1 MSSDFSPSAST
12 ERSHFPKV
20 LDENRKTTNRLFRHA
35 LADDD
40 KSLDPGNPINANLK
54 DNGVGSVPALTQI
67 NLPSRTARLFSAALH
82 AHVTVPLGWHLIDD
96 RRRLLLFEP
105 QGHVQINFTLIP
117 RKDREAREVLNAIE
131 EETRA
136 SYPHPEFHYNVE
148 GRHPFLAVRKI
159 ADGGQA
165 LEQCHWLSKGPSA
178 ETFLSVRLTAT
189 PAYADKSADLVDGL
203 LEWVEFDLHTQRP
216 PATNESVDS
225 SGWWHQSRTLEA
237 EGRVA
242 EAEDVIQRGVNHMG
256 AAASVAQMY
265 AERMV
270 RLKASGDMAGALGA
284 FKEADGWI
292 SFYASMAMT
301 GDESAALAYER
312 DRFRAG
318 LVRML
323 GFDPKPATPRP
334 TP

>member
-12 ERSHFPKV
+12 ERPHISKV
-20 LDENRKTTNRLFRHA
+20 LDENRKATNRLFRHA

-40 KSLDPGNPINANLK
+40 KSLDPGNPINANLR
-54 DNGVGSVPALTQI
+54 DNGVGSVPPLTQI
-67 NLPSRTARLFSAALH
+67 NIPSRTARLFSAALH

-105 QGHVQINFTLIP
+105 QGHVQINFTLSP
-117 RKDREAREVLNAIE
+117 RRHREPQEVLNAVE

-136 SYPHPEFHYNVE
+136 SYPHPEFHYHLE
-148 GRHPFLAVRKI
+148 GRYPFLRVRKI
-159 ADGGQA
+159 ADGGQE
-165 LEQCHWLSKGPSA
+165 LEQWHWLSKGATA

-189 PAYADKSADLVDGL
+189 PAHAQESADLVDSL
-203 LEWVEFDLHTQRP
+203 LEWVEFDLQTQRP
-216 PATNESVDS
+216 PETSESTDS
-225 SGWWHQSRTLEA
+225 PGWWHQSRTLEA
-237 EGRVA
+237 EGRIA

-270 RLKASGDMAGALGA
+270 RLKASGDMAGALTA

-323 GFDPKPATPRP
+323 GFDPKPSTSRP